1 MVRGTVIGLSD
12 TEAFT
17 KERKMRK
24 LLIPLAAISLILA
37 GCAGSTDAAAQVVAT
52 GGDQTLMSNTI
63 SVSGNGE
70 VTGTPDTLIVDL
82 GVQVMRPTVDAAT
95 GESARLAQA
104 VIDALKAEG
113 VAEKDIQ
120 TTNYSIW
127 PEYDYRNDTQTLR
140 GYRVSNTV
148 SAKIRDLDKAGGV
161 IDAATAAGGNDVIVN
176 NIRFD
181 LEADGALITAAR
193 EAAWNDAKA
202 KAEQLAALAEVQL
215 GKAVS
220 ISETSSPSPPPIAY
234 ATARAEAGADFA
246 TPIQPGEASVSVV
259 VQVQFAING

>member
-1 MVRGTVIGLSD
+1 
-12 TEAFT
+12 
-17 KERKMRK
+17 MRRF
-24 LLIPLAAISLILA
+24 LIPLAAFSLILA
-37 GCAGSTDAAAQVVAT
+37 GCSGSTNAAAQVAPT
-52 GGDQTLMSNTI
+52 GENLMSNTI
-63 SVSGNGE
+63 AVSGIGE

-82 GVQVMRPTVDAAT
+82 GVQVLRPTVNEAT

-113 VAEKDIQ
+113 VAERDIQ

-127 PEYDYRNDTQTLR
+127 PEYDYRNDSQTLR

-148 SAKIRDLDKAGGV
+148 SAKIRDLDKAGDV
-161 IDAATAAGGNDVIVN
+161 IDAAVAAGGNDAVVS

-202 KAEQLAALAEVQL
+202 KAEQLAALAEVRL

-220 ISETSSPSPPPIAY
+220 ISETSSSAPPPIAY
-234 ATARAEAGADFA
+234 ATARAEEAGDFA
-246 TPIQPGEASVSVV
+246 TPIQPGESSVSVV
-259 VQVQFAING
+259 VTVQFAIGG

>member
-1 MVRGTVIGLSD
+1 
-12 TEAFT
+12 
-17 KERKMRK
+17 MRR
-24 LLIPLAAISLILA
+24 LLIPLMAISLILA
-37 GCAGSTDAAAQVVAT
+37 GCAGSTDAATQAVAT

-82 GVQVMRPTVDAAT
+82 GVQLMRPTVDAAT

-120 TTNYSIW
+120 TTNYSIR
-127 PEYDYRNDTQTLR
+127 PEYDYRNDTQTLL

-148 SAKIRDLDKAGGV
+148 SAKIRDLDKAGEV
-161 IDAATAAGGNDVIVN
+161 IDAATAAGGNDAIVN

-220 ISETSSPSPPPIAY
+220 ISETSSPAPPPIAY

-259 VQVQFAING
+259 VNVQFAIGG

>member
-1 MVRGTVIGLSD
+1 
-12 TEAFT
+12 
-17 KERKMRK
+17 MRK

-37 GCAGSTDAAAQVVAT
+37 GCAGSTDAAAQVVST
-52 GGDQTLMSNTI
+52 GGDQNLMSNTI
-63 SVSGNGE
+63 SVSGTGE
-70 VTGTPDTLIVDL
+70 VTGTPDVLIVDL
-82 GVQVMRPTVDAAT
+82 GVQVLRPTVGEAT
-95 GESARLAQA
+95 GDAARLALA

-113 VAEKDIQ
+113 VAERDIQ

-127 PEYDYRNDTQTLR
+127 PEYDYRNETQTLR

-148 SAKIRDLDKAGGV
+148 SAKIRDLDKAGDV
-161 IDAATAAGGNDVIVN
+161 IDAATAAGGNEAIVN

-181 LEADGALITAAR
+181 LEADGPLISAAR

-202 KAEQLAALAEVQL
+202 KAEQLAALAEVDL

-220 ISETSSPSPPPIAY
+220 ISEISSPAPSPIVYGAAP
-234 ATARAEAGADFA
+234 EAAADMA

-259 VQVQFAING
+259 VNVQFAING

>member
-1 MVRGTVIGLSD
+1 
-12 TEAFT
+12 
-17 KERKMRK
+17 MRK

-37 GCAGSTDAAAQVVAT
+37 GCAGTSNAAAQIPPT
-52 GGDQTLMSNTI
+52 GGNQTLMNNTI
-63 SVSGNGE
+63 AVSGTGQ
-70 VTGTPDTLIVDL
+70 VTGTPDTLIIDL
-82 GVQVMRPTVDAAT
+82 GVQVLRPTVGEAT
-95 GESARLAQA
+95 GEAARLAQT
-104 VIDALKAEG
+104 VIDALEANG

-127 PEYDYRNDTQTLR
+127 PEYDYRNDTETLR

-148 SAKIRDLDKAGGV
+148 SAKIRDLDKAGEV
-161 IDAATAAGGNDVIVN
+161 IDAATAAGGNDAVVN
-176 NIRFD
+176 GIRFD

-202 KAEQLAALAEVQL
+202 KAEQLAALAEVRL

-220 ISETSSPSPPPIAY
+220 ISETASPTPPPIVY
-234 ATARAEAGADFA
+234 AEAAVGAAFDAA

-259 VQVQFAING
+259 VTAQFAIEG

>member
-1 MVRGTVIGLSD
+1 
-12 TEAFT
+12 
-17 KERKMRK
+17 MRK

>member
-1 MVRGTVIGLSD
+1 M
-12 TEAFT
+12 
-17 KERKMRK
+17 
-24 LLIPLAAISLILA
+24 AISLILA
-37 GCAGSTDAAAQVVAT
+37 GCAGSTDAATQVVAT

-120 TTNYSIW
+120 TTNYSIR

-148 SAKIRDLDKAGGV
+148 SAKIRDLDKAGEV
-161 IDAATAAGGNDVIVN
+161 IDAATAAGGNDAIVN

-181 LEADGALITAAR
+181 LEADGVLRMRRPVPRQEPTLPHRSNPAR
-193 EAAWNDAKA
+193 RRFRW
-202 KAEQLAALAEVQL
+202 
-215 GKAVS
+215 
-220 ISETSSPSPPPIAY
+220 
-234 ATARAEAGADFA
+234 
-246 TPIQPGEASVSVV
+246 
-259 VQVQFAING
+259 

>member
-1 MVRGTVIGLSD
+1 ML
-12 TEAFT
+12 T
-17 KERKMRK
+17 KENMMRR
-24 LLIPLAAISLILA
+24 LLIPLAAISLLLA
-37 GCAGSTDAAAQVVAT
+37 ACADSTNAAAQVVAT

-113 VAEKDIQ
+113 VGEKDIQ
-120 TTNYSIW
+120 TTNYSIR

-148 SAKIRDLDKAGGV
+148 SAKIRDLDKAGEA
-161 IDAATAAGGNDVIVN
+161 IDAATAAGGNDVIVD

-234 ATARAEAGADFA
+234 AAAPAEAGADFA

>member
-1 MVRGTVIGLSD
+1 
-12 TEAFT
+12 
-17 KERKMRK
+17 MRRF
-24 LLIPLAAISLILA
+24 LIPLAAVGLILA
-37 GCAGSTDAAAQVVAT
+37 GCSGSTDAAAQAVPT

-63 SVSGNGE
+63 AVSGTGE
-70 VTGTPDTLIVDL
+70 VTGTPDVLIVDL
-82 GVQVMRPTVDAAT
+82 GVQVLRTTVGEAT
-95 GESARLAQA
+95 GDAARLAQA
-104 VIDALKAEG
+104 LIDALQAEG

-120 TTNYSIW
+120 TTNYSIR

-148 SAKIRDLDKAGGV
+148 SAKIRELDQAGDV
-161 IDAATAAGGNDVIVN
+161 IDAAVAAGGNDAIVS

-181 LEADGALITAAR
+181 LEADGPLITAAR

-215 GKAVS
+215 GQAVS
-220 ISETSSPSPPPIAY
+220 ISETSSPTPPPIAY

-259 VQVQFAING
+259 VTVQFAING